1 MDNFNFVR
9 DCLDKKM
16 SLYDIARRYN
26 MEVDEVFDRYIEAKK
41 VYTKEQIEQI
51 MKEVYYCD

>member
-1 MDNFNFVR
+1 MEFMK

-16 SLYDIARRYN
+16 SLYDIARKYN
-26 MEVDEVFDRYIEAKK
+26 MEIDEIFDKYIEEKK
-41 VYTKEQIEQI
+41 NYTKEQIDEI